1 MENFIIESF
10 YNLKELDFK
19 INISKIPNIE
29 NIFLLSFLNFYNE
42 EIIKPKEIQIYKNEL
57 LINTFENIYL
67 IENKNYQVFDKKK
80 NILNIKIKN

>member
-80 NILNIKIKN
+80 NIKNHS